1 MPLAELPELRR
12 LWLTEIANVEELRAA
27 RPDIDIH
34 YHYDHYPLPDPI
46 REALEE
52 RVGAVTIWK
61 PG

>member
-1 MPLAELPELRR
+1 MG
-12 LWLTEIANVEELRAA
+12 IY
-27 RPDIDIH
+27 

-61 PG
+61 PGEGLEQWSIIQCSS